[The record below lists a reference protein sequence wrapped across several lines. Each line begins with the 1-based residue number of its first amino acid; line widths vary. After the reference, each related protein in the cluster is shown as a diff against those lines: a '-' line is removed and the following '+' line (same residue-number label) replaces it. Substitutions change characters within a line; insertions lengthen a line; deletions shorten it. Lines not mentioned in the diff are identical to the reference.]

1 MDSNKFFN
9 RYVADFKEPLS
20 KKNKSP
26 WITLNGVDMSDSQL
40 SIEYI
45 TKTLGK
51 DIEAHLGEEEK
62 AVSTAFR

>member
-9 RYVADFKEPLS
+9 RYATDFKEPLS

-51 DIEAHLGEEEK
+51 DIEAHLSEEEK